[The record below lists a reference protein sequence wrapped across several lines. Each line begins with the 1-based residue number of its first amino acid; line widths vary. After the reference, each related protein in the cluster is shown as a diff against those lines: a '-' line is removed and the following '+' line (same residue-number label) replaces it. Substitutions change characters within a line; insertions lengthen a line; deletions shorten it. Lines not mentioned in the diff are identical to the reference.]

1 MALANLR
8 LISTSKG
15 NIFIAFFKFIEL
27 ANMVL
32 HKFIS
37 KLLSAESEELNR
49 ALVLT
54 IARAMHITSK

>member
-8 LISTSKG
+8 LISTSEG

-32 HKFIS
+32 HKIYFQAS
-37 KLLSAESEELNR
+37 
-49 ALVLT
+49 VC
-54 IARAMHITSK
+54 